1 MEKNENEVCGD
12 EIAVTVGGTQ
22 ERVAAELARG
32 GKALEEILAEYSVG
46 EEEFTKWVLD
56 GRFSEYA
63 EALARGLAEVSAPYI
78 WSVLVDEAKQGKVP
92 AIRLYFDVWAKNHS
106 SVQRTG
112 VSALPSA
119 QLESLREAIFGE

>member
-1 MEKNENEVCGD
+1 MEKNENEACGED
-12 EIAVTVGGTQ
+12 AAVTVCSTQ
-22 ERVAAELARG
+22 ERVAAELVRG
-32 GKALEEILAEYSVG
+32 GKALGEILTEYSVS

-78 WSVLVDEAKQGKVP
+78 WSVLVDEAKQGKIP

-106 SVQRTG
+106 SATKTVE
-112 VSALPSA
+112 SALPSA
-119 QLESLREAIFGE
+119 QLESLREELFGE